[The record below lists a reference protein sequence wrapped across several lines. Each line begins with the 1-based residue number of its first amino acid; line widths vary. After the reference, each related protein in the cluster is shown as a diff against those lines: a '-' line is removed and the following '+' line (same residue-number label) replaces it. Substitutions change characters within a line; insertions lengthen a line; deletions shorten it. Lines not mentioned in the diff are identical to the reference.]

1 MTQERK
7 KFEREL
13 DKELMKKMKKMIT
26 VSSSLKKKLQ
36 C

>member
-13 DKELMKKMKKMIT
+13 DKELMKKMIT